1 MNLIRIAYLML
12 LVFLMGCQKKE
23 IQLPVIQIP
32 GITEIQN
39 HSSIWIFFK
48 EQNGDTLAILNK
60 GNKILNTHWIFNIDR
75 RLPMKR
81 VVPHLIEMQENKNKD
96 SMHKKEGML
105 NYFSYADTARE
116 QISLALFSRIN
127 FVGKIP
133 EHDGSEL
140 QDPCLTEIEIIGD
153 SVKVKDRIIELSGLN
168 SLLSEQACDSTKT
181 PSVRLTYRE
190 SLAFQ
195 YYLQARVYLSNSGI
209 SCDTTEYI
217 FTVK

>member
-1 MNLIRIAYLML
+1 MKLIRISFLML
-12 LVFLMGCQKKE
+12 LVFLMSCQKKE
-23 IQLPVIQIP
+23 VQLPVIRIP

-39 HSSIWIFFK
+39 HSSIWIFFM

-60 GNKILNTHWIFNIDR
+60 GNKILNTHWIFNIDK
-75 RLPMKR
+75 RLPMKK
-81 VVPHLIEMQENKNKD
+81 VVPHLLEMQENKNKD

-116 QISLALFSRIN
+116 QISLTLFSPIN
-127 FVGKIP
+127 FVEKIP
-133 EHDGSEL
+133 EYEGSEL
-140 QDPCLTEIEIIGD
+140 PDSCLTEIEILGD
-153 SVKVKDRIIELSGLN
+153 SIKVKDKIIELSGLN
-168 SLLSEQACDSTKT
+168 SLLSEQACDSTKA
-181 PSVRLTYRE
+181 PSVRLMYHE

-195 YYLQARVYLSNSGI
+195 YYLKARVFLSNSEI